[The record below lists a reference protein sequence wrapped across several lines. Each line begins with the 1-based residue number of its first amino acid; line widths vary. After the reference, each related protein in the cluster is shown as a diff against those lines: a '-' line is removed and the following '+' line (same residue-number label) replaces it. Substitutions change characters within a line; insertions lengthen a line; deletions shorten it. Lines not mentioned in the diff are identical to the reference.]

1 MVLVNTEAPARGPR
15 GKTCENPTKILGV
28 APPPPPACGIEG
40 SLCRMGCC
48 QRVAV
53 YERVD
58 AQAESTHQVARNT
71 AKVTNECTLIRL
83 YACAMAT
90 RCRQQHPTQRSLPPP
105 FVPAPLPAGGH
116 TSSSSRRPAR
126 LEWGS
131 LRSCTSLAP
140 RLWSG
145 PRTSPRVSSR
155 NSVPSPLLPCH
166 RLRWVPHSNP
176 LFLRPEYRLTDP
188 PISQGLSASA
198 STSPSLALSR
208 QPMTSA
214 RPWLEPGD
222 TRHGSFSL
230 PLSLIFKVH
239 TKRPPQIPLEIA
251 FSLTVV
257 ASQGASLL
265 ADCPAQRSGLEHC
278 QGGDSRIERGESVT
292 SVQESPLS
300 LPHSLLH
307 RLEQS
312 PTHSLLQQYS
322 LFVRTLDPPLFEP
335 LDPCVEESFTVD
347 AESHSGINL
356 TVSPSPPNLCAECRV
371 GCQQGHCQR
380 RVPRPPFCLHD
391 WFLPQ
396 RRPHGQV

>member
-1 MVLVNTEAPARGPR
+1 MVLVNTEAPARGSR
-15 GKTCENPTKILGV
+15 GKTCENSTEIFGV
-28 APPPPPACGIEG
+28 ASPPPPACGIEG

-53 YERVD
+53 HERVD
-58 AQAESTHQVARNT
+58 AEAESTHQVARNT

-90 RCRQQHPTQRSLPPP
+90 RCRQQHPTQRSPPPP

-188 PISQGLSASA
+188 PISQGLSASE

-222 TRHGSFSL
+222 TRH
-230 PLSLIFKVH
+230 
-239 TKRPPQIPLEIA
+239 T
-251 FSLTVV
+251 
-257 ASQGASLL
+257 
-265 ADCPAQRSGLEHC
+265 
-278 QGGDSRIERGESVT
+278 
-292 SVQESPLS
+292 
-300 LPHSLLH
+300 
-307 RLEQS
+307 
-312 PTHSLLQQYS
+312 
-322 LFVRTLDPPLFEP
+322 TL
-335 LDPCVEESFTVD
+335 
-347 AESHSGINL
+347 
-356 TVSPSPPNLCAECRV
+356 SPSPSPSLLFSKCTQNGRRKYPWKLHFPSLLSHHRGLLFSPTVQPNEAALNIVREV
-371 GCQQGHCQR
+371 IPESS
-380 RVPRPPFCLHD
+380 VVSP
-391 WFLPQ
+391 
-396 RRPHGQV
+396 